1 METWSGRASASS
13 LIHTF
18 PDEPPSADR
27 VATHFAQSATVRQ
40 SVSQSVS
47 WLQIVAVPPRSPHRF
62 YKFRQ
67 RTAPFPSVNT
77 RERFVTGQLDKLPYQ
92 LAYCNSQPFELW
104 ERALTLCFKQTRTMY
119 CRTLGEVLRDTVH
132 LPTEFV
138 RNEKYE
144 CVFEADARPRRCP
157 PPRVLISRTTG
168 GSTIERGEPG
178 GPHITGTTV

>member
-1 METWSGRASASS
+1 
-13 LIHTF
+13 
-18 PDEPPSADR
+18 
-27 VATHFAQSATVRQ
+27 V
-40 SVSQSVS
+40 
-47 WLQIVAVPPRSPHRF
+47 
-62 YKFRQ
+62 
-67 RTAPFPSVNT
+67 FPSVNT

-104 ERALTLCFKQTRTMY
+104 ECPYFVLQTNAY

-157 PPRVLISRTTG
+157 PPCVLISRTTG
-168 GSTIERGEPG
+168 GSTIVRGG
-178 GPHITGTTV
+178 AGRTAHFNGTTV